1 MENQGKFV
9 QAVLVAAGKTQ
20 TDLLVEQAIEFVEN
34 ATIDIQ
40 AEIAKINTFI
50 LPNLTLELSRAEK
63 ALAKKEKEFEVIR
76 FSIPANKTAQGLL
89 DARYNKQFEIN
100 NCKENVSE
108 IQHRIEKA
116 EGQLTELQA
125 VLADL
130 QA

>member
-9 QAVLVAAGKTQ
+9 QAVLNAAGKTQ

-40 AEIAKINTFI
+40 SEITDVETSV
-50 LPNLTLELSRAEK
+50 LPKLKLNLKRAENV
-63 ALAKKEKEFEVIR
+63 LVKKEKEFEVIR

-89 DARYNKQFEIN
+89 DARYNKQVEIN
-100 NCKENVSE
+100 NTKDSINE
-108 IQHRIEKA
+108 IKSRIEHA
-116 EGQLTELQA
+116 EIQLTELKA

>member
-9 QAVLVAAGKTQ
+9 QAVLVAAGKTP

-40 AEIAKINTFI
+40 AEITNVETSV
-50 LPNLTLELSRAEK
+50 LPKLRLDLSRAEK

-89 DARYNKQFEIN
+89 DARFNKQLEIGK
-100 NCKENVSE
+100 CKDDINVITYGIANTE
-108 IQHRIEKA
+108 LK
-116 EGQLTELQA
+116 LVELQA

>member
-40 AEIAKINTFI
+40 SEITNVETSV
-50 LPNLTLELSRAEK
+50 LPKLRLDLKRAET

-100 NCKENVSE
+100 KCKESVTE
-108 IQHRIEKA
+108 IQYKIEQA
-116 EGQLTELQA
+116 EGQLSELKA